1 MTRAPLTEDL
11 MQLPR
16 RAFLQLAAGAAV
28 LPAAS
33 RFARAQA
40 YPARPMRCFVGYAA
54 GGGTDIFVRL
64 VGQPLSERLGQS
76 FVIENRAGAASN
88 IATEAVVRA
97 PADGYTLLGTDG
109 AAAVNATLYDNLT
122 FNFIRDIAVVGL
134 IRGPLAVMVH
144 PSAPAK
150 TIPEFIAYAKAHP
163 VTMASSGTGNPTHLA
178 GELFKTMAHIEMTHV
193 PYRGAAPAITD
204 LLGGQVDVYFGSIP
218 AAIEH
223 IRAGKLRVL
232 ALTSLTRFETLPD
245 APLVADVLPGYEA
258 SQWFALGLRTSTPM
272 DIIERLN
279 RELSAILADAKLQAR
294 LLELGTKP
302 FPGST
307 AELAKFVAEETE
319 KWAKVVKASG
329 AKPE

>member
-1 MTRAPLTEDL
+1 MKLS
-11 MQLPR
+11 R
-16 RAFLQLAAGAAV
+16 RGLLLAAGVAA
-28 LPAAS
+28 LPAV
-33 RFARAQA
+33 ARTALAQQA
-40 YPARPMRCFVGYAA
+40 YPTRPIRCLVGYAA

-109 AAAVNATLYDNLT
+109 AAAVNATLYHNLT

-144 PSAPAK
+144 PSVPAR
-150 TIPEFIAYAKAHP
+150 TIPEFIAYAKANP

-204 LLGGQVDVYFGSIP
+204 LLGGQVHVYFGSIP

-232 ALTSLTRFETLPD
+232 ALTSLTRFATLPD

-258 SQWFALGLRTSTPM
+258 SQWFALGLRTSSPM
-272 DIIERLN
+272 EIIERLN
-279 RELSAILADAKLQAR
+279 RELAAILADTRLQAR
-294 LLELGTKP
+294 LLELGTIP
-302 FPGST
+302 FPGTT
-307 AELAKFVAEETE
+307 AELGKFVAEETV
-319 KWAKVVKASG
+319 KWAQVVKASG
-329 AKPE
+329 AKPD